1 MQTLVLLYSAVYKF
15 KLTHLIFRDIRRYI
29 IDMPETAIGAYA
41 YLVKNIVLSLILT
54 VFISPLWN
62 PVVRS

>member
-1 MQTLVLLYSAVYKF
+1 
-15 KLTHLIFRDIRRYI
+15 
-29 IDMPETAIGAYA
+29 MPETAIGAYA